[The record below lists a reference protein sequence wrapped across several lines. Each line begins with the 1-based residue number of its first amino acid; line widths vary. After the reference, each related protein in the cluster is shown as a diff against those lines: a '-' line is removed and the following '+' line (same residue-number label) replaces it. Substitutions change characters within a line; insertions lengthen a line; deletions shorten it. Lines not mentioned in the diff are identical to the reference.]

1 MRKLLLSAVWVIAIS
16 VCPSL
21 AAAHSNGSSSL
32 TPEQVQVY
40 ADFIDSFTQ
49 TGFRVL
55 LNRTFPLS
63 LTVVAKDAECLQGIH
78 LETVGKSGE
87 GGHLLGP
94 EVLRNHSIRIIGE
107 QDESPVL
114 KRQEKGAAT
123 VSTNSGGNGSGTLT
137 DPGILA
143 LSGILFDTSH
153 HFAVIKYVFLCGTHC
168 NSGGILVLE
177 KFENRWSVKGRP
189 CDGSVFI
196 NATNPLSMGRPTP

>member
-1 MRKLLLSAVWVIAIS
+1 MRKLLLYAVWVVPIS
-16 VCPSL
+16 VFASL
-21 AAAHSNGSSSL
+21 AAAHSNGSSPL
-32 TPEQVQVY
+32 TPEQAQVY
-40 ADFIDSFTQ
+40 ADFIDSFSQ
-49 TGFRVL
+49 TGFKVL

-63 LTVVAKDAECLQGIH
+63 LSVVAKDAACLQGVH
-78 LETVGKSGE
+78 LEMVGKSGE

-94 EVLRNHSIRIIGE
+94 EVLRNHSIRTIGE
-107 QDESPVL
+107 QDEPALL
-114 KRQEKGAAT
+114 KQQEKGADAA
-123 VSTNSGGNGSGTLT
+123 STNSDGNGSGTPK

-177 KFENRWSVKGRP
+177 KVENRWSVKRRP

-196 NATNPLSMGRPTP
+196 NAANPRS

>member
-16 VCPSL
+16 VFPSL

-40 ADFIDSFTQ
+40 ADFIDSFSQ

-63 LTVVAKDAECLQGIH
+63 LSVVAKDAACLQGVH
-78 LETVGKSGE
+78 LETAGKSGE

-107 QDESPVL
+107 QDESAIL
-114 KRQEKGAAT
+114 KQQEKGAAA
-123 VSTNSGGNGSGTLT
+123 VSTNSGGNGSGTPKN
-137 DPGILA
+137 PGILA

-153 HFAVIKYVFLCGTHC
+153 HFAVIKYAFLCGIHC

-177 KFENRWSVKGRP
+177 KVENRWSVKRRP

-196 NATNPLSMGRPTP
+196 NATNPRS